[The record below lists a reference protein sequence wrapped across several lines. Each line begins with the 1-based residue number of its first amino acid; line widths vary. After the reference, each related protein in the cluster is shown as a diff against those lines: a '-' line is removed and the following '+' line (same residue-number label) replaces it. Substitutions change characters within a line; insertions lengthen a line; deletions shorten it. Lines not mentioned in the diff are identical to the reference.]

1 VLSQQFILESES
13 HDVASGGLYV
23 FSRNFPPDTVFIL
36 QQLIRVL
43 ALI

>member
-1 VLSQQFILESES
+1 MLSQQFILESES
-13 HDVASGGLYV
+13 RDVASVGLSV